1 MIAQQTYRGLVL
13 AMTLLTGF
21 ALVASGQEHTK
32 DSVETVKKALEAK
45 KAVLMDVRE
54 KQEWDRG
61 HLRDATLLP
70 LSSLKDE
77 SKVVLPKDKPIYL
90 HCESG
95 VRCLKAA
102 EILRKQGYDA
112 RPLKDGYK
120 DLLKEG
126 FPKAD

>member
-1 MIAQQTYRGLVL
+1 MTAPPTCRGLVL
-13 AMTLLTGF
+13 AMTFLTGF
-21 ALVASGQEHTK
+21 AMVASAQEHTK
-32 DSVETVKKALEAK
+32 DSVATVKKALEAK

-77 SKVVLPKDKPIYL
+77 SKVALPKDKPIYL
-90 HCESG
+90 HCASG

-120 DLLKEG
+120 DLLKVG